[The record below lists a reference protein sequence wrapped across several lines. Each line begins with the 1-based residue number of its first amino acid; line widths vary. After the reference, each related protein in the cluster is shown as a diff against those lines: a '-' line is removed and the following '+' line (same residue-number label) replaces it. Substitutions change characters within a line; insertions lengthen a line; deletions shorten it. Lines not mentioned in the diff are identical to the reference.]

1 MVLHIR
7 GAPVT
12 PGPLRTPGGLRGSG
26 RHRIPGR
33 FRVRVGLA
41 IRLGLLGCLFSPLT
55 ANAQSVREIMDLVD
69 QLWRG
74 ESSIARITM
83 DIRTENWDRSLT
95 LRAWSLGTDHTLIR
109 VEAPQKEAGTAT
121 LRADQE
127 VWNYLPRVDRTLKL
141 PSSMMAGSWMGS
153 HFTNDDLVKES
164 RLVDDYEIELEFSGT
179 RDGVDVWELL
189 LVPLPEAPVVWG
201 KIRYQVRKENLL
213 PTWTR
218 YYDESDELIRTMTF
232 SEIRLMGSRLVPTVM
247 TIEPADKPGEST
259 VIRYLELDF
268 DVDLEED
275 YFSLRNLRSGR

>member
-1 MVLHIR
+1 M
-7 GAPVT
+7 
-12 PGPLRTPGGLRGSG
+12 GL
-26 RHRIPGR
+26 
-33 FRVRVGLA
+33 V

-55 ANAQSVREIMDLVD
+55 AHAQSAREIIDRVD
-69 QLWRG
+69 RLMRG
-74 ESSIARITM
+74 ESSIARFTM

-95 LRAWSLGTDHTLIR
+95 LRAWSLGTEHALIR

-121 LRADQE
+121 LRAHQE

-164 RLVDDYEIELEFSGT
+164 RLVDDYEIEIEFEGT
-179 RDGVDVWELL
+179 RDGVDVWEFL

-201 KIRYQVRKENLL
+201 KIRYQVTKEDLL

-232 SEIRLMGSRLVPTVM
+232 SENRMMGSRLVPTVM
-247 TIEPADKPGEST
+247 TIQPADKPGEST
-259 VIRYLELDF
+259 VIGYHELDF
-268 DVDLEED
+268 DVDLDED

>member
-1 MVLHIR
+1 MI
-7 GAPVT
+7 

-26 RHRIPGR
+26 RHRIAGR
-33 FRVRVGLA
+33 FRVRVGLVIPLA
-41 IRLGLLGCLFSPLT
+41 LLGCLFSPLT
-55 ANAQSVREIMDLVD
+55 VHAQNAREIIDRVD
-69 QLWRG
+69 RLMRG
-74 ESSIARITM
+74 ESSIALFTM

-95 LRAWSLGTDHTLIR
+95 LRAWSLGTEHALIR

-127 VWNYLPRVDRTLKL
+127 VWNYLPRVDRTPKL

-164 RLVDDYEIELEFSGT
+164 RLIDDYEIEIEFNGT
-179 RDGVDVWELL
+179 RDGVEVWEFL

-201 KIRYQVRKENLL
+201 KIRYQVTKEDLL

-232 SEIRLMGSRLVPTVM
+232 SENRMMGSRLVPTVM
-247 TIEPADKPGEST
+247 TIQPADKPGEST
-259 VIRYLELDF
+259 VIRYHELDF
-268 DVDLEED
+268 DVDLDED

>member
-1 MVLHIR
+1 MI
-7 GAPVT
+7 
-12 PGPLRTPGGLRGSG
+12 PGPLRTPGGLRSFG
-26 RHRIPGR
+26 RRRIRGR
-33 FRVRVGLA
+33 FRVRVGLVIA
-41 IRLGLLGCLFSPLT
+41 LGLLGCFFSPLIT
-55 ANAQSVREIMDLVD
+55 HAQSAREIIDRVD
-69 QLWRG
+69 RLMRG
-74 ESSIARITM
+74 ESSIARFTM

-95 LRAWSLGTDHTLIR
+95 LRAWSVGTEHALIR

-121 LRADQE
+121 LRAHQE
-127 VWNYLPRVDRTLKL
+127 VWNYLPRVDRTIKL

-201 KIRYQVRKENLL
+201 KIRYQVSKENLL

-247 TIEPADKPGEST
+247 TIEPTDKPGEST
-259 VIRYLELDF
+259 VIRYHELDF

>member
-1 MVLHIR
+1 MI
-7 GAPVT
+7 
-12 PGPLRTPGGLRGSG
+12 PGPLRTLGGLRGSG

-33 FRVRVGLA
+33 FRVRVGLV
-41 IRLGLLGCLFSPLT
+41 IPLGLLGCLFSPLT
-55 ANAQSVREIMDLVD
+55 ANAQSAREIIDLVD

-95 LRAWSLGTDHTLIR
+95 LRAWSLGTEHTLIR

-164 RLVDDYEIELEFSGT
+164 RLVDDYEIELEFNGT
-179 RDGVDVWELL
+179 RDGVDIWELL

-201 KIRYQVRKENLL
+201 KIRYQVSKENLL

-247 TIEPADKPGEST
+247 TIEPTDKPGEST
-259 VIRYLELDF
+259 VIRYHELDF

>member
-1 MVLHIR
+1 MI
-7 GAPVT
+7 PE
-12 PGPLRTPGGLRGSG
+12 PLRTPGGLRGSD
-26 RHRIPGR
+26 RYRIPGR
-33 FRVRVGLA
+33 LRARVGLA

-55 ANAQSVREIMDLVD
+55 AHAQSAREIIDRVD
-69 QLWRG
+69 RLMRG
-74 ESSIARITM
+74 ESSIARFTM
-83 DIRTENWDRSLT
+83 DIQTENWDRSLT
-95 LRAWSLGTDHTLIR
+95 LRAWSLGTEHALIR

-164 RLVDDYEIELEFSGT
+164 RLIDDYEIEIEFDGT
-179 RDGVDVWELL
+179 RDGVDVWEFL

-201 KIRYQVRKENLL
+201 KIRYQVSKEGLL

-232 SEIRLMGSRLVPTVM
+232 SENRMMGSRLVPTVM
-247 TIEPADKPGEST
+247 TIEPADKLGEST
-259 VIRYLELDF
+259 VVRYHELDF
-268 DVDLEED
+268 DVDLDED

>member
-1 MVLHIR
+1 M
-7 GAPVT
+7 T

-26 RHRIPGR
+26 RRRIPGR
-33 FRVRVGLA
+33 FRVRVGLL
-41 IRLGLLGCLFSPLT
+41 IRLGLLGCFFSPLT
-55 ANAQSVREIMDLVD
+55 AHAQSAREIIDRVD
-69 QLWRG
+69 RLMRG
-74 ESSIARITM
+74 ESSIARFTM

-95 LRAWSLGTDHTLIR
+95 LRAWSLGTEHALIR

-164 RLVDDYEIELEFSGT
+164 RLVDDYEIEIEFEGT
-179 RDGVDVWELL
+179 RDGVDVWEFL

-201 KIRYQVRKENLL
+201 KIRYQVTKENLL

-218 YYDESDELIRTMTF
+218 YYDESDELIRTLTF
-232 SEIRLMGSRLVPTVM
+232 SENRMMSSRLVPTVM

-259 VIRYLELDF
+259 VLRYHELDF
-268 DVDLEED
+268 DVDLDED

>member
-1 MVLHIR
+1 MLHVR

-26 RHRIPGR
+26 RRRIPGR
-33 FRVRVGLA
+33 FRVRVDLLV
-41 IRLGLLGCLFSPLT
+41 RLGLLGCLFSPLT
-55 ANAQSVREIMDLVD
+55 AHAQSAREIIDRVD
-69 QLWRG
+69 RLMRG
-74 ESSIARITM
+74 ESSIARFTM

-95 LRAWSLGTDHTLIR
+95 LRAWSLGTEHALIR

-164 RLVDDYEIELEFSGT
+164 RLIDDYEIEIEFEGT
-179 RDGVDVWELL
+179 RDGVEVWEFL

-201 KIRYQVRKENLL
+201 KIRYQVTKENLL

-218 YYDESDELIRTMTF
+218 YYDESDELMRTMTF
-232 SEIRLMGSRLVPTVM
+232 SENRMMGSRLVPTVM

-259 VIRYLELDF
+259 VLRYHELDF
-268 DVDLEED
+268 DVDLDED

>member
-1 MVLHIR
+1 MI
-7 GAPVT
+7 
-12 PGPLRTPGGLRGSG
+12 PGPLRTPGGLRSFG
-26 RHRIPGR
+26 RRRIRGR
-33 FRVRVGLA
+33 FRVRVGLV
-41 IRLGLLGCLFSPLT
+41 IPLGLLGCFFSPLIT
-55 ANAQSVREIMDLVD
+55 HAQSAREIIDRVD
-69 QLWRG
+69 RLMRG
-74 ESSIARITM
+74 ESSIARFTM

-95 LRAWSLGTDHTLIR
+95 LRAWSVGTEHALIR

-121 LRADQE
+121 LRAHQE
-127 VWNYLPRVDRTLKL
+127 VWNYLPRVDRTIKL

-164 RLVDDYEIELEFSGT
+164 RLVDDYEIEIEFEGT
-179 RDGVDVWELL
+179 RDGVDVWEFL

-201 KIRYQVRKENLL
+201 KIRYQVSKENLL

-232 SEIRLMGSRLVPTVM
+232 SENRMMGSRLVPTVM

-259 VIRYLELDF
+259 VLRYHELDF
-268 DVDLEED
+268 DVDLDED

>member
-1 MVLHIR
+1 MIP
-7 GAPVT
+7 A
-12 PGPLRTPGGLRGSG
+12 PLRTLGGLRGPG

-33 FRVRVGLA
+33 FRVRVGLL
-41 IRLGLLGCLFSPLT
+41 IWLGLLGCLFSPLT
-55 ANAQSVREIMDLVD
+55 AQAQSAREIIDRVD
-69 QLWRG
+69 RLMRG
-74 ESSIARITM
+74 ESSIARFTM

-95 LRAWSLGTDHTLIR
+95 LRAWSLGTEHALIR

-127 VWNYLPRVDRTLKL
+127 AWNYLPRVDRTLKL

-164 RLVDDYEIELEFSGT
+164 RLVDDYEIEIEFEGT
-179 RDGVDVWELL
+179 RDGVDVWEFL
-189 LVPLPEAPVVWG
+189 LVPFPEAPVVWG
-201 KIRYQVRKENLL
+201 KIRYQVSKENLL

-232 SEIRLMGSRLVPTVM
+232 SENRMMGSRLVPTVM

-259 VIRYLELDF
+259 VLRYHELDF
-268 DVDLEED
+268 DVDLDED